1 MLHYKPITVERA
13 RMQYFQAANDVNYA
27 TNEIERDKARS
38 AKRRATQTLQNAQ
51 RIDRNRKESIA
62 RAKPRR
68 RVDWNVALD

>member
-13 RMQYFQAANDVNYA
+13 RMQYFQAVNDVNYA

-51 RIDRNRKESIA
+51 RIDRNRKDSIA
-62 RAKPRR
+62 RAKTRR
-68 RVDWNVALD
+68 RVDWNIALD